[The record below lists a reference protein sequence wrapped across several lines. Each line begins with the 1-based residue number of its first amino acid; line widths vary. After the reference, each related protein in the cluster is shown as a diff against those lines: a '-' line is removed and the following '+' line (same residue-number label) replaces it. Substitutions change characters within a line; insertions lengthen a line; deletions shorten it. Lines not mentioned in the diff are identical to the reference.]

1 MVEAQNRL
9 NTSGL
14 YALMIMAAI
23 IGFAIDQVLRVVE
36 RSLTRW
42 RYKDGVS

>member
-9 NTSGL
+9 NTSSL

-23 IGFAIDQVLRVVE
+23 IGFGIDQVLRMCE
-36 RSLTRW
+36 RSLTSW